1 MVVGTDDATT
11 AVADLAEYLQGLKNR
26 SGRTF
31 EGLARRSGLSRSSV
45 HRYCRGLIVP
55 DGFAPLEALARA
67 CGAERAEL
75 VEVHRR
81 WTVAVGSRREHPDS
95 AGAPPERWLADKAG

>member
-1 MVVGTDDATT
+1 VLLESDQATE
-11 AVADLAEYLQGLKNR
+11 AVAGLAEYLQALKNR

-67 CGAERAEL
+67 CGASRAEL
-75 VEVHRR
+75 TEVHRL
-81 WTVAVGSRREHPDS
+81 WTVATGSRREPEQPVGDS
-95 AGAPPERWLADKAG
+95 DWLDDRAAG

>member
-1 MVVGTDDATT
+1 MVVGTDGATT
-11 AVADLAEYLQGLKNR
+11 GVASLAEYLQALKNR

-67 CGAERAEL
+67 CGASRAEL

-81 WTVAVGSRREHPDS
+81 WTVAVGNRRESERGPGDTWLDDRA
-95 AGAPPERWLADKAG
+95 AG